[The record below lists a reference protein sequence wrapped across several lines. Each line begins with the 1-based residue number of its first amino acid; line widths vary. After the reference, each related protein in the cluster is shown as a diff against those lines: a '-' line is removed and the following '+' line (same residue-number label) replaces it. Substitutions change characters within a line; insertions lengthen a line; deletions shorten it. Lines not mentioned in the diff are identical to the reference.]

1 MPAASTDLNLPP
13 RLEALVRALALPAGR
28 RVGCPGHRVAEAWVI
43 EQFTRLGLMPYAETG
58 FALPYT
64 VEGKTFT
71 NLVAL
76 IPGRDQS
83 LSPLL
88 IGAHY
93 DSVIDAPCADDNA
106 ASVALTLEI
115 AAQIRPGQL
124 KHDLIIAI
132 FDAEEPPY
140 FLTDAMG
147 SIHFYEHQTDRRGF
161 QAAVISDL
169 IGHDVSFRSLGDNT
183 PDEIR
188 RLVCVLGAESHP
200 ALPGLIESTPT
211 PANLTAIALRNSYA
225 PDLSDHHIFRVNKHP
240 YLFLSCG
247 HWEHYHQPSDTP
259 EKLNYAKLA
268 ALTTWTTELIRKLD
282 ATDLPATP
290 LVADRTAA
298 FEAASITRALPP
310 AVLAQLDLPPPRTR
324 ADVDVFVS
332 RLLRETL
339 ELG

>member
-1 MPAASTDLNLPP
+1 MSNAQSLAS
-13 RLEALVRALALPAGR
+13 RLETLVRELALPIGR
-28 RVGCPGHRVAEAWVI
+28 RVGKPGHAIAEGWVLD
-43 EQFTRLGLMPYAETG
+43 QFSRIGLMPYAETG

-64 VEGKTFT
+64 IEGKKFT

-83 LSPLL
+83 LPPLL

-115 AAQIRPGQL
+115 AAQIRPGDL
-124 KHDLIIAI
+124 KHDLVVAI

-161 QAAVISDL
+161 HAAIISDL
-169 IGHDVSFRSLGDNT
+169 IGHDVCFRSLGEHT
-183 PDEIR
+183 PAELR

-200 ALPGLIESTPT
+200 ALPALIDATPT
-211 PANLTAIALRNSYA
+211 PPDLTAIAIRNSYA
-225 PDLSDHHIFRVNKHP
+225 PDLSDHHIFRINQHP

-259 EKLNYAKLA
+259 EKLNYTKLA
-268 ALTTWTTELIRKLD
+268 AITTWTAELIRKLD
-282 ATDLPATP
+282 SIPLPATP
-290 LVADRTAA
+290 LVADRTAT
-298 FEAASITRALPP
+298 FEANSIARALPSEIFTK
-310 AVLAQLDLPPPRTR
+310 LDIPKPRTR
-324 ADVDVFVS
+324 ADVDAFVG
-332 RLLRETL
+332 RMLLETF
-339 ELG
+339 ELS